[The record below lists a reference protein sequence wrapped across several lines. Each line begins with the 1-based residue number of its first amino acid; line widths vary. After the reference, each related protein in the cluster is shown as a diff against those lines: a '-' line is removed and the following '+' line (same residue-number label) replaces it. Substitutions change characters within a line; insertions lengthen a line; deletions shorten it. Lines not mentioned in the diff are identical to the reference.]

1 MLFRSTG
8 LPVVVSVPSVPEVM
22 HRALVHTTF
31 ASLIDKDVARAFADT
46 AQSVMPHSPGLAPS
60 RLSALPDHPS
70 VAGPEAQP
78 KAEPRSMSRRNARTA
93 SNKVT
98 TAAIDDYLGGNVA

>member
-1 MLFRSTG
+1 
-8 LPVVVSVPSVPEVM
+8 M

-31 ASLIDKDVARAFADT
+31 ASLIDKDVARVFADT

-60 RLSALPDHPS
+60 RLSALPDHPP